1 MKSIMQLFK
10 HLILFL
16 VGAGAYYFIEVLWDG
31 NSHWTM
37 ALLGGICF
45 IAIGLINEFLSW
57 DTPMWIQA
65 LIGSVIVTILEF
77 VFGCVLNIWLKLGI
91 WDYSQMPL
99 NIFGQVCLV
108 FSMFWFFLSILA
120 ILLDDYLRYWLFGE
134 EEPHYKL
141 F

>member
-1 MKSIMQLFK
+1 MGS
-10 HLILFL
+10 
-16 VGAGAYYFIEVLWDG
+16 GAYYFIEVLWDG

-57 DTPMWIQA
+57 DTSMWIQA

-77 VFGCVLNIWLKLGI
+77 IFGCVLNIWLKLGI

-141 F
+141 I

>member
-16 VGAGAYYFIEVLWDG
+16 LGSGAYYFIEILWDG
-31 NSHWTM
+31 SSHWAM
-37 ALLGGICF
+37 AVLGGICF

-57 DTPMWIQA
+57 DMPMWKQA
-65 LIGSVIVTILEF
+65 VIGSIIVTI
-77 VFGCVLNIWLKLGI
+77 FGCILNIWLKLGI

-99 NIFGQVCLV
+99 NILDQVCLV

>member
-1 MKSIMQLFK
+1 MGS
-10 HLILFL
+10 
-16 VGAGAYYFIEVLWDG
+16 GAYYFIEVLWDG
-31 NSHWTM
+31 SSHWTM

-77 VFGCVLNIWLKLGI
+77 IFGCVLNIWLKLGI

-141 F
+141 I